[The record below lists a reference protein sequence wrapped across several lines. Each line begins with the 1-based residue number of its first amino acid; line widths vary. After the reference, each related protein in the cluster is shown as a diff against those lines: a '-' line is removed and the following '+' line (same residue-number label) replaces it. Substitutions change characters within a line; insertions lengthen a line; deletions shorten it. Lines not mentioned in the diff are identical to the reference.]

1 MHVDGLRRTKDDVI
15 FETVREVFD
24 STNFSEVV
32 TNANR
37 VRGRLEALGCFKH
50 VDIFIDTSSAPDA
63 SKDGLEVRLAVL
75 GFFSNFFLVGDI
87 LCEGAGTVKGVDC
100 CSGR

>member
-1 MHVDGLRRTKDDVI
+1 M
-15 FETVREVFD
+15 FA

-63 SKDGLEVRLAVL
+63 TQDGLEVRFILKEEVFL
-75 GFFSNFFLVGDI
+75 IFFRLHFS
-87 LCEGAGTVKGVDC
+87 
-100 CSGR
+100 